1 MPSFEY
7 QKKIKQE
14 FLEEKKEKKCRA
26 LLFKMLKLR
35 VLDLFFHWNKCFCY
49 YTESKVPKK
58 GTVWYRYRISGTD
71 TGTGSNVNGTQP
83 YWSHHMMSGRSKWH
97 KDLTSLKIYL
107 KKRVWKVQHMALTA
121 VLF

>member
-14 FLEEKKEKKCRA
+14 FLEGKKKKKNCRA

-58 GTVWYRYRISGTD
+58 GTVGYRYRVSGTD
-71 TGTGSNVNGTQP
+71 TGSNVNGTQP
-83 YWSHHMMSGRSKWH
+83 Y
-97 KDLTSLKIYL
+97 L
-107 KKRVWKVQHMALTA
+107 
-121 VLF
+121 